1 MTERNEM
8 PGHAGEPPDAVIVSS
23 EEQLRTL
30 LWSAAEAA
38 SIPIKIT
45 MDARTLQLHP
55 DRAIGARFCL
65 IGFAD
70 LEFLLRYYHTQ
81 QILRA
86 FRLVPALARSE
97 FAVLTLSLKRA
108 DMLGN
113 LSGCLLPE
121 LGLGAMTAALELAK
135 AQYVALPAELLDT
148 AIEERVLERR
158 LSALSRDEQSVL
170 TLLQAGKSNRE
181 IASTLGLPQH
191 KIKSLV
197 KTLLDRLG
205 CRKRT
210 AAAVLAFRFS
220 RAGSSKMS
228 NGPLGTE

>member
-1 MTERNEM
+1 MTENEI
-8 PGHAGEPPDAVIVSS
+8 PGHAGEPIDAVIVSS
-23 EEQLRTL
+23 DAHLRPL
-30 LWSAAEAA
+30 LRSAAEAA
-38 SIPIKIT
+38 NIHVKTT

-55 DRAIGARFCL
+55 ERAAGAYFCL
-65 IGFAD
+65 AGFAD
-70 LEFLLRYYHTQ
+70 LEFLLRRYHTQ

-86 FRLVPALARSE
+86 FRLVPALTRSE

-113 LSGCLLPE
+113 LSGCLLPS
-121 LGLGAMTAALELAK
+121 LGLDAMAATLELAK

-158 LSALSRDEQSVL
+158 ISALSRDEQSVL
-170 TLLQAGKSNRE
+170 KLLQAGKSNRE
-181 IASTLGLPQH
+181 IAATLGLPQH

-197 KTLLDRLG
+197 KTLLDQLG

-210 AAAVLAFRFS
+210 AAAVLAFRFG
-220 RAGSSKMS
+220 RTGSARMS
-228 NGPLGTE
+228 NGSFGTE